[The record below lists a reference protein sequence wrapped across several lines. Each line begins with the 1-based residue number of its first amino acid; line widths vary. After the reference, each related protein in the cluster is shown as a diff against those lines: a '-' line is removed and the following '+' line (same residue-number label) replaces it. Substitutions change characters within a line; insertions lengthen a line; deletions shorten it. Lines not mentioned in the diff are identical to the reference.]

1 MKVILTGDVKGT
13 GKKGDIVNVSEGY
26 ARNFL
31 LPKGVAVEANEK
43 NMKELEKNKAELQK
57 RKAAELENARSLK
70 KELDEIVLQLKV
82 KTGEGGRLFGSITAK
97 DIGDALEN
105 EHQLVIDKRK
115 IELKG
120 PIKSLGDHP
129 VVIKLHPEVS
139 ATLKVTLSAAE

>member
-31 LPKGVAVEANEK
+31 LPKGLAVEANEK
-43 NMKELEKNKAELQK
+43 NMRELEKNKAELLK
-57 RKAAELENARSLK
+57 KKAAELENARSLK
-70 KELDEIVLQLKV
+70 KELDDIVLQLKV

-97 DIGDALEN
+97 DIGDALEK
-105 EHQLVIDKRK
+105 EYQLVIDKRK
-115 IELKG
+115 IELKA

-129 VVIKLHPEVS
+129 VVVKLHPEVS
-139 ATLKVTLSAAE
+139 ATLKVTISAAE